1 MQRQLTGKFISAVAF
16 LSALGAALGSSGPVY
31 AAQETTEVAFV
42 EDMSG
47 RVVAFSQG
55 KPILLETLD
64 TINDRTQLDV
74 LANSELQI
82 CHYQTR
88 QLVTLKGPL
97 RASVSRDGVAIENRK
112 TLLVSAVSCA
122 APAVSKFQGGL
133 VVRGVGTIPVND
145 VPGKR

>member
-1 MQRQLTGKFISAVAF
+1 MQRQPTGKFISAVAF
-16 LSALGAALGSSGPVY
+16 LLVIGAALGSSGPVH
-31 AAQETTEVAFV
+31 AAQEATEVAFV
-42 EDMSG
+42 EDVIG

-55 KPILLETLD
+55 KPALLETLD

-74 LANSELQI
+74 LANSELHI

-112 TLLVSAVSCA
+112 TLLVSAVACA

-133 VVRGVGTIPVND
+133 VVRGIGATPVND
-145 VPGKR
+145 TPRKR

>member
-1 MQRQLTGKFISAVAF
+1 MQRQPTGKFISAVAF

-64 TINDRTQLDV
+64 TINDRTQLDSWRT
-74 LANSELQI
+74 ANCKSATI
-82 CHYQTR
+82 
-88 QLVTLKGPL
+88 K
-97 RASVSRDGVAIENRK
+97 RAS
-112 TLLVSAVSCA
+112 
-122 APAVSKFQGGL
+122 
-133 VVRGVGTIPVND
+133 
-145 VPGKR
+145 